1 METQDKTK
9 LLEALK
15 KGTVT
20 VSFTKLDTGDLRV
33 MPCTL
38 NPVVLDANNV
48 KNSVNITS
56 ADTES
61 FPVWSLDKDA
71 WRSFR
76 LDTVTGWEVLGE

>member
-38 NPVVLDANNV
+38 NPTVLDANNV